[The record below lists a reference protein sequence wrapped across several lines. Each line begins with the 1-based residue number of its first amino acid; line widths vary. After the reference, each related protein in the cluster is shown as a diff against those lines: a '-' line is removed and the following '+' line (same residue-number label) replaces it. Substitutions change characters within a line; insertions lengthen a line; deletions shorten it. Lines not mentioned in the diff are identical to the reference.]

1 MTLPY
6 LPTTGCPAPDLRR
19 PLAELPVAGAESGR
33 YAPSPSREP
42 RDRVRTRR
50 PGRVTPGGGGRVPP
64 GSCLP
69 ARPVALRTL
78 CAGAGRA
85 RPRPDGPQNVDQAS
99 ASRLRKVR
107 PGSIRQATR
116 DITWR
121 NGVPAPVLRGPDDGP
136 PADEPGADDLGPG
149 DHAAAHVA
157 GRSPHR
163 TFSVGRSSVREGLPY
178 VTVRG
183 SPTETPRARP
193 RGCQCP
199 KSSAQVMASFRELC
213 AGVWVVFASLLVRMT
228 RHVVP

>member
-121 NGVPAPVLRGPDDGP
+121 NGVPAPVLRARRRPPGRRARRRRPRSRRSRRGPRRP
-136 PADEPGADDLGPG
+136 RLRCPRRRRAPRP
-149 DHAAAHVA
+149 
-157 GRSPHR
+157 RP
-163 TFSVGRSSVREGLPY
+163 
-178 VTVRG
+178 
-183 SPTETPRARP
+183 PRARRP
-193 RGCQCP
+193 VR
-199 KSSAQVMASFRELC
+199 AS
-213 AGVWVVFASLLVRMT
+213 
-228 RHVVP
+228 PQ